1 MTTLKT
7 AKRSMDVKA
16 KKLRREGFV
25 PAIFVEEIW
34 KNQCLLKFRYL
45 MPRNSLRKY
54 DRQPYCS

>member
-25 PAIFVEEIW
+25 RAIFVEEIW

-45 MPRNSLRKY
+45 MPRNLLRKI
-54 DRQPYCS
+54 